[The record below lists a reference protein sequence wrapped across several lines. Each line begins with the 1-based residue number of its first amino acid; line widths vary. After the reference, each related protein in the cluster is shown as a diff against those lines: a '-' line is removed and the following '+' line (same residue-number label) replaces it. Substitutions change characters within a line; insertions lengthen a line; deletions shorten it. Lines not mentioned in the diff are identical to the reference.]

1 MTSSCKTGCDAEIN
15 YKSVWVSN
23 PLDWY
28 DIPMEGD
35 VIHDCPKLKPAPN
48 DRVERQQNWG
58 SGASFTRLKELQ
70 GLHATLHDGILIDM
84 VYDYGS
90 QISDFGDLPH
100 DLKMHS
106 KGKLAQRMISNP
118 TEGDIFVPENY
129 DKLSAYQKE
138 EFRSFYGFENP
149 NKTPKERIAEFWDDI
164 TQAMSFLQRCMDI
177 CPAPFYVD
185 EYGYSQLELFRILL
199 ESKEQYDG
207 AMICHTIQGAI
218 DTAKSQMDVDAH
230 IEVTDRLQKK
240 LDEQRL
246 AKADEGEKTLRQW
259 KSEMI
264 SRGMDEKQ
272 IQQEVEIEDQLHVER
287 ESSEFAQHDS
297 SMKWAL
303 ELYAK
308 ELEKRRE
315 ESRQDDSLEHHEE
328 QIEVDDTVHKEQ
340 SVEDEIF
347 EQLDAEE
354 TRTTIYN
361 FEKDFLRP
369 AVRKQF
375 SSEKEM
381 NEKLKNMKWGA
392 GRRIVGN
399 LFEKAQFHRKKEESE
414 ELQAE
419 DRWSVGLLRFLDF
432 GDDVNIGEWP
442 LYIHNSLKEIQT
454 HRNRL
459 MAHPNDYRKVELQH
473 AQKIVSL
480 NIERCK
486 RFFESLKLK

>member
-23 PLDWY
+23 PLDWFE
-28 DIPMEGD
+28 IPMEGD

-48 DRVERQQNWG
+48 DQVERQQNWG

-100 DLKMHS
+100 DLKMYS
-106 KGKLAQRMISNP
+106 KPKLAERLGVRSSKM
-118 TEGDIFVPENY
+118 T
-129 DKLSAYQKE
+129 KE
-138 EFRSFYGFENP
+138 EFDELPNWQKEVLSHEWGFEPP
-149 NKTPKERIAEFWDDI
+149 NLSPEERIAEFWDDI
-164 TQAMSFLQRCMDI
+164 TRAMSFLQRCMDI

-199 ESKEQYDG
+199 ESKEQYDA

-246 AKADEGEKTLRQW
+246 AKADEGEKTKEQW

-272 IQQEVEIEDQLHVER
+272 IQQEVEIEEQLDVER

-303 ELYAK
+303 ALYAK
-308 ELEKRRE
+308 ELEKQRE

-340 SVEDEIF
+340 SVDDEIF
-347 EQLDAEE
+347 EQIDTED
-354 TRTTIYN
+354 TRTAIFD
-361 FEKDFLRP
+361 FEKDVLRP
-369 AVRKQF
+369 AVRKRF

-392 GRRIVGN
+392 GSSKIDN
-399 LFEKAQFHRKKEESE
+399 LFEKAQSLRKKEESE

-419 DRWSVGLLRFLDF
+419 DPWNVGLLRFLNF
-432 GDDVNIGEWP
+432 SDDVKIGEWP
-442 LYIHNSLKEIQT
+442 RYIRRSLKEIEF
-454 HRNRL
+454 HRHRL
-459 MAHPNDYRKVELQH
+459 MAHPNDYRKEELKI
-473 AQKIVSL
+473 AQKIVGFQIL
-480 NIERCK
+480 RCK
-486 RFFESLKLK
+486 QYFESSERK

>member
-1 MTSSCKTGCDAEIN
+1 MTHCRTGCGAEIN
-15 YKSVWVSN
+15 YEQVNFSGFEFS
-23 PLDWY
+23 Y
-28 DIPMEGD
+28 HIPMEEG
-35 VIHDCPKLKPAPN
+35 VIHDCPKLKPVPN
-48 DRVERQQNWG
+48 DQVERQQNWG
-58 SGASFTRLKELQ
+58 SGASFTRLKGLQ

-100 DLKMHS
+100 DLKMYS
-106 KGKLAQRMISNP
+106 KPKLAERLGVRSSKM
-118 TEGDIFVPENY
+118 T
-129 DKLSAYQKE
+129 KE
-138 EFRSFYGFENP
+138 EFDELPNWQKEVLSHEWGFEPP
-149 NKTPKERIAEFWDDI
+149 NLSPEERIAEFWDDI
-164 TQAMSFLQRCMDI
+164 TRAMSFLQRCMDI

-199 ESKEQYDG
+199 ESKEQYDA

-218 DTAKSQMDVDAH
+218 DTAKSQMDIDAH

-246 AKADEGEKTLRQW
+246 AKADEGEKTKEQW

-272 IQQEVEIEDQLHVER
+272 IQQEVEIEEQLDVER

-303 ELYAK
+303 VLYAK
-308 ELEKRRE
+308 ELEKRE

-340 SVEDEIF
+340 SVDDEIF
-347 EQLDAEE
+347 EQVDAEE
-354 TRTTIYN
+354 TRTAIFD
-361 FEKDFLRP
+361 FEKDFLRS

-392 GRRIVGN
+392 GGGIVGN
-399 LFEKAQFHRKKEESE
+399 LFEKAQSRRKKEEGDY
-414 ELQAE
+414 LQAE
-419 DRWSVGLLRFLDF
+419 DYWKVGLLRFLDF
-432 GDDVNIGEWP
+432 SDDVKIGEWP
-442 LYIHNSLKEIQT
+442 SRVYHSLKEIEL
-454 HRNRL
+454 HRHRL
-459 MAHPNDYRKVELQH
+459 MAHPNDYRKEELKI
-473 AQKIVSL
+473 AQKIVGFQIL
-480 NIERCK
+480 RCK
-486 RFFESLKLK
+486 QYFESSERK

>member
-1 MTSSCKTGCDAEIN
+1 
-15 YKSVWVSN
+15 
-23 PLDWY
+23 
-28 DIPMEGD
+28 
-35 VIHDCPKLKPAPN
+35 
-48 DRVERQQNWG
+48 
-58 SGASFTRLKELQ
+58 
-70 GLHATLHDGILIDM
+70 
-84 VYDYGS
+84 
-90 QISDFGDLPH
+90 
-100 DLKMHS
+100 
-106 KGKLAQRMISNP
+106 
-118 TEGDIFVPENY
+118 
-129 DKLSAYQKE
+129 
-138 EFRSFYGFENP
+138 
-149 NKTPKERIAEFWDDI
+149 
-164 TQAMSFLQRCMDI
+164 
-177 CPAPFYVD
+177 
-185 EYGYSQLELFRILL
+185 
-199 ESKEQYDG
+199 
-207 AMICHTIQGAI
+207 MICHTIQGAI
-218 DTAKSQMDVDAH
+218 DTAKSQMDQGAYV
-230 IEVTDRLQKK
+230 EVTDRLQKK

>member
-1 MTSSCKTGCDAEIN
+1 VTSSCKTGCDAEIN

-23 PLDWY
+23 PLDWFE
-28 DIPMEGD
+28 IPMEGD

-48 DRVERQQNWG
+48 DQVERQQNWG

-70 GLHATLHDGILIDM
+70 GLHATLHDGILEDM

-100 DLKMHS
+100 DLKMYS
-106 KGKLAQRMISNP
+106 KPKLAERLGVRSSKM
-118 TEGDIFVPENY
+118 T
-129 DKLSAYQKE
+129 KE
-138 EFRSFYGFENP
+138 EFDELPNWQKEVLSHEWGFEPP
-149 NKTPKERIAEFWDDI
+149 NLSPEERIAEFWDDI
-164 TQAMSFLQRCMDI
+164 TRAMSFLQRCMDI

-246 AKADEGEKTLRQW
+246 AKADEGEKTKEQW

-272 IQQEVEIEDQLHVER
+272 IQQEVEIEEQLDVER

-303 ELYAK
+303 ALYAK
-308 ELEKRRE
+308 ELEKQRE

-340 SVEDEIF
+340 SVDDEIF
-347 EQLDAEE
+347 EQIDTED
-354 TRTTIYN
+354 TRTAIFD
-361 FEKDFLRP
+361 FEKDVLRP

-419 DRWSVGLLRFLDF
+419 DPWSVGLLRFLDF

-442 LYIHNSLKEIQT
+442 LYIHDSLKEIQT

-480 NIERCK
+480 NIDRCK

>member
-1 MTSSCKTGCDAEIN
+1 
-15 YKSVWVSN
+15 VWVSN
-23 PLDWY
+23 PLDWVE
-28 DIPMEGD
+28 IPMEGD

-48 DRVERQQNWG
+48 DQVERQQNWG

-106 KGKLAQRMISNP
+106 KGSFFPHLLPIS
-118 TEGDIFVPENY
+118 PE
-129 DKLSAYQKE
+129 
-138 EFRSFYGFENP
+138 
-149 NKTPKERIAEFWDDI
+149 ERIAEFGYDI
-164 TQAMSFLQRCMDI
+164 TRAMSFLQRCMDI

-199 ESKEQYDG
+199 ESKEQYDA

-246 AKADEGEKTLRQW
+246 AKADEGEKAFEQW

-272 IQQEVEIEDQLHVER
+272 IQQEVEIEEQLDVER

-303 ELYAK
+303 ALYAK
-308 ELEKRRE
+308 ELEKQRE

-340 SVEDEIF
+340 SVDDEIF
-347 EQLDAEE
+347 EQIDTED
-354 TRTTIYN
+354 TRTAIFD
-361 FEKDFLRP
+361 FEKDVLRP
-369 AVRKQF
+369 TVRKQF

-399 LFEKAQFHRKKEESE
+399 LFEKAQSQRKKEESE

-419 DRWSVGLLRFLDF
+419 DPWNVGLLRFLNF
-432 GDDVNIGEWP
+432 SDDVNIVEWP
-442 LYIHNSLKEIQT
+442 RYIRKSLKEIEF
-454 HRNRL
+454 HRHRL

-486 RFFESLKLK
+486 RYFESLEQK

>member
-1 MTSSCKTGCDAEIN
+1 MTHCKTGCDAEIN

-23 PLDWY
+23 PLDWF

-48 DRVERQQNWG
+48 DQVERQQNWG
-58 SGASFTRLKELQ
+58 SGASFTRLKGLQ
-70 GLHATLHDGILIDM
+70 GLHATLHDGILEDM

-100 DLKMHS
+100 DLKMYS
-106 KGKLAQRMISNP
+106 KPKLAERLGVRSSKM
-118 TEGDIFVPENY
+118 T
-129 DKLSAYQKE
+129 KE
-138 EFRSFYGFENP
+138 EFDELPNWQKEVLSHEWGFEPP
-149 NKTPKERIAEFWDDI
+149 NLSPEERIAEFWDHI

-246 AKADEGEKTLRQW
+246 AKADEGEKTKEQW

-272 IQQEVEIEDQLHVER
+272 IQQEVEIEEQLDVER

-303 ELYAK
+303 ALYAK
-308 ELEKRRE
+308 ELEKQRE

-347 EQLDAEE
+347 EQLDTEE
-354 TRTTIYN
+354 TRTAIFD

-392 GRRIVGN
+392 GGGIVGN
-399 LFEKAQFHRKKEESE
+399 LFEKAQSRRKKEEGDY
-414 ELQAE
+414 LQAE
-419 DRWSVGLLRFLDF
+419 DYWKVGLLRFLDF
-432 GDDVNIGEWP
+432 SDDVKIGEWP
-442 LYIHNSLKEIQT
+442 SRVYHSLKEIEL
-454 HRNRL
+454 HRHRL
-459 MAHPNDYRKVELQH
+459 MAHPNDYRKEELKI
-473 AQKIVSL
+473 AQKIVGFQIL
-480 NIERCK
+480 RCK
-486 RFFESLKLK
+486 QYFESSERK

>member
-1 MTSSCKTGCDAEIN
+1 MTHCKTGCDAEIN

-48 DRVERQQNWG
+48 DQVERQQNWG
-58 SGASFTRLKELQ
+58 SGASFTRLKGLQ
-70 GLHATLHDGILIDM
+70 GLHATLHDGILEDM

-100 DLKMHS
+100 DLKMYS
-106 KGKLAQRMISNP
+106 KPKLAERLGVRSSKM
-118 TEGDIFVPENY
+118 T
-129 DKLSAYQKE
+129 KE
-138 EFRSFYGFENP
+138 EFDELPNWQKEVLSHEWGFEPP
-149 NKTPKERIAEFWDDI
+149 NLSPEERIAEFWDHI

-246 AKADEGEKTLRQW
+246 AKADEGEKTKEQW

-272 IQQEVEIEDQLHVER
+272 IQQEVEIEEQLDVER

-303 ELYAK
+303 ALYAK
-308 ELEKRRE
+308 ELEKQRE

-347 EQLDAEE
+347 EQLDTEE
-354 TRTTIYN
+354 TRTAIFD

-392 GRRIVGN
+392 GGGIVGN
-399 LFEKAQFHRKKEESE
+399 LFEKAQSRRKKEEGDY
-414 ELQAE
+414 LQAE
-419 DRWSVGLLRFLDF
+419 DYWKVGLLRFLDF
-432 GDDVNIGEWP
+432 SDDVKIGEWP
-442 LYIHNSLKEIQT
+442 SRVYHSLKEIEL
-454 HRNRL
+454 HRHRL
-459 MAHPNDYRKVELQH
+459 MAHPNDYRKEELKI
-473 AQKIVSL
+473 AQKIVMIQ
-480 NIERCK
+480 IERCK
-486 RFFESLKLK
+486 GYFENSELK